1 MKRCAYLLVTV
12 FVVGLFSLTLASEV
26 EATDIFVWMQGIS
39 GDSTVMLMGRKGWIE
54 AESMSHQISQ
64 SGTMHVGGGGG
75 SGKVQVG
82 DVMLV
87 KRIDKTTPE
96 LNLLCSSGKHVDEVI
111 ILLTRSTGS
120 QYQTYME
127 YTLSTVLVTSVR
139 AEAKRGEADTEAVTL
154 HFAKISWKYYAD
166 HGAVIEKGWDIEKNT
181 EESPGQESTTQSS
194 GQTKPTYIPR
204 FDDKR
209 PPSRSFRLNN

>member
-1 MKRCAYLLVTV
+1 MKRCVYLLVTV

-82 DVMLV
+82 DMTLH
-87 KRIDKTTPE
+87 KSIDSTTPE
-96 LNLLCSSGKHVDEVI
+96 LNFLCANGKLIDEVI
-111 ILLTRSTGS
+111 ILLTNRDGQ
-120 QYQTYME
+120 QYHTYME
-127 YTLSTVLVTSVR
+127 YRLTKVMVSSVG
-139 AEAKRGEADTEAVTL
+139 AEATKGKHGTEVVTL
-154 HFAKISWKYYAD
+154 NFAEISWKYYAD